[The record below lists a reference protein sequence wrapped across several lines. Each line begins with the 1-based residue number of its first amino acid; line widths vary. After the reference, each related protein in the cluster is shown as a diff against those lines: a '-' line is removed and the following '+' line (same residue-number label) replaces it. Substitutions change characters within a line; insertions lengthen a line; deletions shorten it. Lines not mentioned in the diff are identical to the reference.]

1 MWGENL
7 SDGSGYGQDA
17 SARGHGPGQED
28 GRAAGRE
35 RVFSPLPPAQ
45 GRGFARTWWG
55 QTWLKALEDTA
66 LDGQQLKKGRRLAR
80 QGAVGAVSVRPGRIT
95 AVVRGADRTPCRAD
109 VLLRELDES
118 EWDRLLDV
126 IVEQAG
132 HIAALL
138 DRDMPPRLVEDA
150 ADAGLELLP
159 GIGDLDP
166 ECSCDA
172 WDHCPHTAALSYQV
186 ARLLDED
193 PFALL
198 LLRGRGERE
207 LLDALQ
213 TRSST
218 RAAAESSKAEASGRA
233 ADLEG
238 VDAAEAFALGAV
250 LPPLPTGAAPVFDA
264 VHVAPLTD
272 GSSEAPGLDLD
283 ALGFLVSDAGARAR
297 RMLAKARSQGYAD
310 SPLPRPLTQWEDAAR
325 LAASRPGQE
334 VTARLAAGCGRREEE
349 LARAAAA
356 WSFGGADALT
366 VLDEEWSPAAAVL
379 MRAQQQLDAVRAEGE
394 LPCALRST
402 GAHWSAEGADA
413 QLRFGPDGRWWPYRR
428 RRGRWWPAGGPER
441 NPAEALTTALA
452 QEGEAAANGI

>member
-1 MWGENL
+1 MP
-7 SDGSGYGQDA
+7 
-17 SARGHGPGQED
+17 ARGHSTGGEE

-80 QGAVGAVSVRPGRIT
+80 EGTVGAVSVRPGRIT

-172 WDHCPHTAALSYQV
+172 WDHCPHTAALSYQM

-198 LLRGRGERE
+198 LMRGRGERE
-207 LLDALQ
+207 LLEALQ

-218 RAAAESSKAEASGRA
+218 RAAAESREEAEAGARGA
-233 ADLEG
+233 GLEG

-250 LPPLPTGAAPVFDA
+250 LPPLPTVSAPASGTAQAAA
-264 VHVAPLTD
+264 LSD

-283 ALGFLVSDAGARAR
+283 ALGFLVSDAGKRAR
-297 RMLAKARSQGYAD
+297 RMLAEARSPGHAD
-310 SPLPRPLTQWEDAAR
+310 SPLPRQLTQWEDAAR

-349 LARAAAA
+349 LAQAAAA
-356 WSFGGADALT
+356 WSFGGSDALT
-366 VLDEEWSPAAAVL
+366 VLDEEWSPPADVL
-379 MRAQQQLDAVRAEGE
+379 RRAQQQLDAVRAEGE
-394 LPCALRST
+394 LPGALRST
-402 GAHWSAEGADA
+402 GAHWDAEGANA

-428 RRGRWWPAGGPER
+428 QRGRWWPAGGPER

-452 QEGEAAANGI
+452 DEGEAAANGI

>member
-1 MWGENL
+1 M
-7 SDGSGYGQDA
+7 
-17 SARGHGPGQED
+17 
-28 GRAAGRE
+28 
-35 RVFSPLPPAQ
+35 PPAQ

-66 LDGQQLKKGRRLAR
+66 LDGQQLKRGRRLAR
-80 QGAVGAVSVRPGRIT
+80 EGAVGAVSVRPGRIT
-95 AVVRGADRTPCRAD
+95 AVVRGADRAPCRAD

-166 ECSCDA
+166 ECTCEA
-172 WDHCPHTAALSYQV
+172 WDHCPHTAALSYQM

-207 LLDALQ
+207 LVDALQ

-218 RAAAESSKAEASGRA
+218 RAAVTSKEAETDA
-233 ADLEG
+233 AGAALEG

-250 LPPLPTGAAPVFDA
+250 LPPLPTGPAPVPEPGRVA
-264 VHVAPLTD
+264 VLT
-272 GSSEAPGLDLD
+272 GASSDAPGLDLD

-297 RMLAKARSQGYAD
+297 RMLTEARSPGHAD
-310 SPLPRPLTQWEDAAR
+310 SPLPRPLTQWQDAAR
-325 LAASRPGQE
+325 LAASRPGHE
-334 VTARLAAGCGRREEE
+334 ITARLATGCGRSEEG

-356 WSFGGADALT
+356 WSFGGAEALA
-366 VLDEEWSPAAAVL
+366 VLDEEWSPATGVL
-379 MRAQQQLDAVRAEGE
+379 RRAQQQLDAAVAEGE
-394 LPCALRST
+394 SPCALRGT
-402 GAHWSAEGADA
+402 GTRWSAEGTDA
-413 QLRFGPDGRWWPYRR
+413 QLRLGPDGRWWPYRR
-428 RRGRWWPAGGPER
+428 RQGRWWPVGGPER

-452 QEGEAAANGI
+452 EDGEAAADGS